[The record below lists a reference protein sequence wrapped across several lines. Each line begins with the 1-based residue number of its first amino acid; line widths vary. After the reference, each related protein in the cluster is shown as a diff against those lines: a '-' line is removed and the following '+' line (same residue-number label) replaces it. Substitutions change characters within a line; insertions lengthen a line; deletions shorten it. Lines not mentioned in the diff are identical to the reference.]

1 MISSLSRIFTLTK
14 RNLKEMTRDY
24 LSIIFIIIL
33 PLIMEILF
41 YLLFHDSA
49 VQFEMKYLVPGI
61 IAFSQAFL
69 SLFIGSLIASDRS
82 SSFLTRLFVTK
93 TKSFEFI
100 ISYALSLVP
109 LVMAQSLLFFLIG
122 ILFDFSLFRIEIIYC
137 LLLSIITSLLFL
149 GLGILFGTL
158 CNERSVGGVASIIIS
173 AQSLLSG
180 MWFPLEGLSDGFI
193 KIMEI
198 LPFKNATILLQ
209 NSLNGSDYIL
219 SPLLIVLLYSIGVF
233 LLAIIVYKSKMKSK

>member
-1 MISSLSRIFTLTK
+1 
-14 RNLKEMTRDY
+14 
-24 LSIIFIIIL
+24 
-33 PLIMEILF
+33 
-41 YLLFHDSA
+41 
-49 VQFEMKYLVPGI
+49 
-61 IAFSQAFL
+61 
-69 SLFIGSLIASDRS
+69 
-82 SSFLTRLFVTK
+82 
-93 TKSFEFI
+93 
-100 ISYALSLVP
+100 
-109 LVMAQSLLFFLIG
+109 MAQSLLFFLIG